1 MTDFSPNRAALH
13 VAVTGASGLIG
24 SAFTRRLVMDGH
36 RVSRLVRR
44 APGPGEIGWDPVA
57 GRLDP
62 NDLEGLDAVVHLAG
76 ENVGVRWTAARK
88 ARIRDSRIQGTRVLS
103 EALARTRRHPAVLVS
118 ASAIGIYGDRGD
130 EILTERSALGPREDF
145 LATVG
150 QDWEKAASPARGAGI
165 RVVHPRFGVV
175 LSPAGGALGKMLLPF
190 RLGLGGRLGKGSQ
203 WMSWISIDDV
213 VGALLHLVLNEA
225 LSGPVNV
232 TAPEPLR
239 NRDFTRTLGRVLS
252 RPTPF
257 PVPAAALRLVLGEM
271 ADSTLL
277 ASTRVLPERL
287 LGSGYR
293 FTHPDPETALR
304 QVLGQDRWAIFPR

>member
-1 MTDFSPNRAALH
+1 MADPSEKSVGLH

-24 SAFTRRLVMDGH
+24 SALTRQLALDNH

-44 APGPGEIGWDPVA
+44 AAGPGEISWDPLT

-62 NDLEGLDAVVHLAG
+62 NDLDGLDAVVHLAG
-76 ENVGVRWTAARK
+76 ESVGRRWTRARK

-103 EALARTRRHPAVLVS
+103 EALARTRRQPPVLVC
-118 ASAIGIYGDRGD
+118 ASAIGVYGSRGD
-130 EILTERSALGPREDF
+130 EILTESSAPGPREDF
-145 LATVG
+145 LADVG
-150 QDWEKAASPARGAGI
+150 QEWENAAAPARTAGI
-165 RVVHPRFGVV
+165 RVVHSRFGVV
-175 LSPAGGALGKMLLPF
+175 LSPCGGALGKMLVPF
-190 RLGLGGRLGKGSQ
+190 RLGLGGRLGDGSQ

-213 VGALLHLVLNEA
+213 VGALLHLVLDET

-232 TAPEPLR
+232 TAPEPVR

-257 PVPAAALRLVLGEM
+257 PVPSIALRLVLGEM

-277 ASTRVLPERL
+277 ASARVLPERL
-287 LGSGYR
+287 LASGYR
-293 FTHPDPETALR
+293 FSHPDPETALR
-304 QVLGQDRWAIFPR
+304 HVLRQDCGAIFPR

>member
-1 MTDFSPNRAALH
+1 MAAFSASNAGLH
-13 VAVTGASGLIG
+13 VAVSGASGLIG
-24 SAFTRRLVMDGH
+24 GALVRHLTTKGH
-36 RVSRLVRR
+36 RVSALVRR

-62 NDLEGLDAVVHLAG
+62 GDLEGLDAVVHLAG
-76 ENVGVRWTAARK
+76 ENVGVRWTTARK

-103 EALARTRRHPAVLVS
+103 EALARTSRHPAVLVS

-130 EILTERSALGPREDF
+130 EIITETSPPGPREDF
-145 LATVG
+145 LAALG
-150 QDWEKAASPARGAGI
+150 QEWENAAGPARAAGI

-203 WMSWISIDDV
+203 WMSWVSIDDV
-213 VGALLHLVLNEA
+213 VGALLHLVLNETLA
-225 LSGPVNV
+225 GPANV
-232 TAPEPLR
+232 TAPEPVR

-252 RPTPF
+252 RPTPL
-257 PVPAAALRLVLGEM
+257 PVPSTALRLVLGEM

-277 ASTRVLPERL
+277 ASARVVPARL

-293 FTHPDPETALR
+293 FTHPDLETALR
-304 QVLGQDRWAIFPR
+304 HVLRQDRRAIFS

>member
-1 MTDFSPNRAALH
+1 MTGSSASNAGLH
-13 VAVTGASGLIG
+13 VAVSGAGGLIG
-24 SAFTRRLVMDGH
+24 SAFTRRLVTGGH

-44 APGPGEIGWDPVA
+44 AAGLGEISWDPVA
-57 GRLDP
+57 GRLDS
-62 NDLEGLDAVVHLAG
+62 NHLEGVDAVVHLAG
-76 ENVGVRWTAARK
+76 ENIGVRWTAARK
-88 ARIRDSRIQGTRVLS
+88 ARIRDSRIQGTSVLS
-103 EALARTRRHPAVLVS
+103 EALARTRRHPTVLVS
-118 ASAIGIYGDRGD
+118 ASAVGIYGDRGD
-130 EILTERSALGPREDF
+130 EILTEKSALGPREDF
-145 LATVG
+145 LAALG
-150 QDWEKAASPARGAGI
+150 QEWENAASPARGAGI

-190 RLGLGGRLGKGSQ
+190 RLGLGGRMGKGSQ

-213 VGALLHLVLNEA
+213 VGALLHLLKEA
-225 LSGPVNV
+225 VSGPVNV

-239 NRDFTRTLGRVLS
+239 NRDFTRALGRVLS

-293 FTHPDPETALR
+293 FADPDLDTALR
-304 QVLGQDRWAIFPR
+304 HVLGQDHRAIFPR

>member
-1 MTDFSPNRAALH
+1 MTGSSASNAGLH
-13 VAVTGASGLIG
+13 VAVSGAGGLIG
-24 SAFTRRLVMDGH
+24 SAFTRRLVTDGH

-44 APGPGEIGWDPVA
+44 AAGLGEISWDPVA
-57 GRLDP
+57 GRLDS
-62 NDLEGLDAVVHLAG
+62 NHLEGVDAVVHLAG
-76 ENVGVRWTAARK
+76 ENIGVRWTAARK
-88 ARIRDSRIQGTRVLS
+88 ARIRDSRIQGTSVLS
-103 EALARTRRHPAVLVS
+103 EALARTRRHPTVLVS
-118 ASAIGIYGDRGD
+118 ASAVGIYGDRGD
-130 EILTERSALGPREDF
+130 EILTEKSALGPREDF
-145 LATVG
+145 LAALG
-150 QDWEKAASPARGAGI
+150 QEWENAASPARGAGI

-190 RLGLGGRLGKGSQ
+190 RLGLGGRMGKGSQ

-213 VGALLHLVLNEA
+213 VGALLHLLKEA
-225 LSGPVNV
+225 VSGPVNV

-239 NRDFTRTLGRVLS
+239 NRDFTRALGRVLS

-293 FTHPDPETALR
+293 FADPDLDTALR
-304 QVLGQDRWAIFPR
+304 HVLGQDHRAIFPR